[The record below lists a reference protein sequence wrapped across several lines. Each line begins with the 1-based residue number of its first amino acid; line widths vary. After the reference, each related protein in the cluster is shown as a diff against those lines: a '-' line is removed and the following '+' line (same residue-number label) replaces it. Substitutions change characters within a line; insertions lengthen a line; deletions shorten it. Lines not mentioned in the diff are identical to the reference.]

1 MGTSKQSRITVTAT
15 NKQLET
21 GLDKHFPN
29 GTFGLLGKKWKTV
42 DLVATLE
49 KEDTLIAAA
58 SNARG
63 AYLAATSAARAQTTQ
78 NNQLRIELK
87 AVLIGML
94 GATNAAELADFG
106 ITVRPRK
113 QRSGAI
119 SVAAAQKA
127 TATRLARGTRGP
139 KARLAIH
146 GVVATMPAPAAQPVA
161 SPAGTVTAVAAN
173 PASTA
178 TTLK

>member
-106 ITVRPRK
+106 I
-113 QRSGAI
+113 
-119 SVAAAQKA
+119 
-127 TATRLARGTRGP
+127 
-139 KARLAIH
+139 
-146 GVVATMPAPAAQPVA
+146 
-161 SPAGTVTAVAAN
+161 
-173 PASTA
+173 
-178 TTLK
+178 